1 MRSQA
6 VLAREMFAGHAALL
20 AATGG
25 TFPERLHLFALAN
38 RFMIGH
44 FDHIIE
50 WATWSLEQT
59 ASWPDTTTPATD
71 NDAQIREMLA
81 AGLAARTAADTTT

>member
-1 MRSQA
+1 MS
-6 VLAREMFAGHAALL
+6 
-20 AATGG
+20 
-25 TFPERLHLFALAN
+25 N

-59 ASWPDTTTPATD
+59 ASWLDTTTPATGD
-71 NDAQIREMLA
+71 HAQVLEMLA
-81 AGLAARTAADTTT
+81 PGLAVAPD